1 MVKEVT
7 NSEKIDENLVVS
19 RGTPMPDQAK
29 KLKGAFS
36 QISRELSESDLNA
49 PGTQRLIL
57 NELHKYEDCKVNLEF
72 YRDKYHE
79 LDKQCAIYKEKLNTH
94 TMFELIC
101 STMFAVG
108 PALMT
113 LSPSIEDKDGHWYYL
128 STIILILGIVILMA
142 GVVSKFIQHRKS

>member
-7 NSEKIDENLVVS
+7 NSEKNDEELIVS
-19 RGTPMPDQAK
+19 KETPMPAQAK

-57 NELHKYEDCKVNLEF
+57 NELDKYEECKVNLDF
-72 YRDKYHE
+72 YREKYHE
-79 LDKQCAIYKEKLNTH
+79 LNTQCAVYKEKLNTH
-94 TMFELIC
+94 TMFEFIC

-113 LSPSIEDKDGHWYYL
+113 LSPSIEDKNGHWYYL
-128 STIILILGIVILMA
+128 STIILVLGIVILLA